1 MSDEIFDF
9 NCFNLNENLVLEL
22 INRVA
27 SLCVVMSSGSCSS
40 GHQPVTPL
48 PQFLVSGPSLEV
60 GFLRHNFYRTSLE

>member
-9 NCFNLNENLVLEL
+9 KCFNLNENLVLEL

-27 SLCVVMSSGSCSS
+27 SSRVVMSSGSCSS

-48 PQFLVSGPSLEV
+48 AQFLVSGPTPQA
-60 GFLRHNFYRTSLE
+60 GFSTISTEPL

>member
-27 SLCVVMSSGSCSS
+27 SFHVVMSSGSCSS
-40 GHQPVTPL
+40 GCQSVTPL
-48 PQFLVSGPSLEV
+48 PQFLVSGPSPGM
-60 GFLRHNFYRTSLE
+60 GFSKIYTEPL